1 VSALLKVITPG
12 FFTTVQDSG
21 RRGYLHAGVP
31 VSGALDRDG
40 FMLANALVGND
51 LNAANLEM
59 IGSGPEFEVMASSVR
74 IALVGGNGTIEV
86 ASREEAIRCDRSVRL
101 TKGETVRVRLSSDS
115 FCSYLA
121 VEGGFDIP
129 LCLGSRSTYTRAPGF
144 GGFSGRQLR
153 AGDIL
158 EGPNEE
164 AAARTEVM
172 LNATRKPRF
181 DHPIRVVLGPQDDYF
196 TKEAVQQFLSATYKI
211 TPASDRIGFRLEGPL
226 LEHAGDYNLV
236 SDGIVT
242 GSIQVPGSKL
252 PIILLSDAQTT
263 GGYPKIATVISAD
276 LPIVGIR
283 RAGREVRFQ
292 QVSRDE
298 AEQIRRA
305 EHAELMNMI
314 EAIRP
319 LDGLQGLNLEAL
331 YGQNLVDGVIDG
343 ANY

>member
-1 VSALLKVITPG
+1 VSALLKVIAPG

-86 ASREEAIRCDRSVRL
+86 AGREEAIRCDRSVRL

-164 AAARTEVM
+164 AAARSEVM
-172 LNATRKPRF
+172 LNAPRKPRF
-181 DHPIRVVLGPQDDYF
+181 DQPIRVVLGPQDDYF

-226 LEHAGDYNLV
+226 LEHSGDYNLV

-276 LPIVGIR
+276 LPTVGIR

-298 AEQIRRA
+298 AEQIRRS
-305 EHAELMNMI
+305 EHAELMSMI

>member
-1 VSALLKVITPG
+1 MSALLKVVAPG

-74 IALVGGNGTIEV
+74 IALVGGNGTIEI

-101 TKGETVRVRLSSDS
+101 TKGEIFRARLSSDS

-172 LNATRKPRF
+172 LNAPRKPRF
-181 DHPIRVVLGPQDDYF
+181 DQPIRVVLGPQDDYF

-226 LEHAGDYNLV
+226 LEHSGDYNLV

-276 LPIVGIR
+276 LPTVGIR

-292 QVSRDE
+292 RVSRDE

-305 EHAELMNMI
+305 EHAELMSMI

>member
-1 VSALLKVITPG
+1 MSALLKVVAPG

-74 IALVGGNGTIEV
+74 IALVGGNGTIEI
-86 ASREEAIRCDRSVRL
+86 AGREEAISCDRSVRL
-101 TKGETVRVRLSSDS
+101 TKGEIFRARLSSDS

-172 LNATRKPRF
+172 LNAPRKPRF
-181 DHPIRVVLGPQDDYF
+181 DQPIRVVLGPQDDYF

-226 LEHAGDYNLV
+226 LEHSGDYNLV

-276 LPIVGIR
+276 LPTVGIR

-292 QVSRDE
+292 RVSRDE

-305 EHAELMNMI
+305 EHAELMSMI

>member
-1 VSALLKVITPG
+1 MSALLKVVAPG

-74 IALVGGNGTIEV
+74 IALVGGNGTIEI
-86 ASREEAIRCDRSVRL
+86 AGREEAIRCDRSVRL
-101 TKGETVRVRLSSDS
+101 TKGEIFRARLSSDS

-172 LNATRKPRF
+172 LNAPRKPRF
-181 DHPIRVVLGPQDDYF
+181 DQPIRVVLGPQDDYF

-226 LEHAGDYNLV
+226 LEHSGDYNLV

-276 LPIVGIR
+276 LPTVGIR

-292 QVSRDE
+292 RVSRDE

-305 EHAELMNMI
+305 EHAELMSMI

>member
-1 VSALLKVITPG
+1 VSALLKVVAPG

-74 IALVGGNGTIEV
+74 IALVGGNGTIEI
-86 ASREEAIRCDRSVRL
+86 AGREEAIRCDRSVRL
-101 TKGETVRVRLSSDS
+101 TKGEIFRARLSSDS

-172 LNATRKPRF
+172 LNAPRKPRF
-181 DHPIRVVLGPQDDYF
+181 DQPIRVVLGPQDDYF

-226 LEHAGDYNLV
+226 LEHSGDYNLV

-276 LPIVGIR
+276 LPTVGIR

-292 QVSRDE
+292 RVSRDE

-305 EHAELMNMI
+305 EHAELMSMI